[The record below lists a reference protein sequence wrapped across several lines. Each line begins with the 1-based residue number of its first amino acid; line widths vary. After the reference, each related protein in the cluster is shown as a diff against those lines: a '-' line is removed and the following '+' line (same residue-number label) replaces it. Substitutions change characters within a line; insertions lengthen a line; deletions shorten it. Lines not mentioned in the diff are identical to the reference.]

1 MERVFDKGRLRL
13 KRKCSLE
20 ERWRGR
26 EREKE
31 CVSVDG
37 QRIGKKCECRKGKE
51 AQVRKCACVL

>member
-26 EREKE
+26 ERDREGKRVRE
-31 CVSVDG
+31 CV
-37 QRIGKKCECRKGKE
+37 RENGKK
-51 AQVRKCACVL
+51 V

>member
-31 CVSVDG
+31 CVSV
-37 QRIGKKCECRKGKE
+37 
-51 AQVRKCACVL
+51 